1 MELFI
6 PEIGTI
12 LKLEQDW
19 QFTLYQE
26 YRNNLFEKLDLKRDT
41 QVVEIPKGTLVKV
54 DRIYIKKG
62 NSQFSSITFSIPT
75 VRSKADKLN
84 YPHNVKLGGGK
95 FWVKLHECNGTNFSL
110 LEFNKETVDSVRQ
123 LYLEMEIECNEDK
136 NSPFRNSTNLL
147 KLFNI
152 YLGLGTNLNNIVTN
166 DSLDTFLNKML
177 VRMEKNNEKNIET
190 FRKKFKSY
198 IRDFKLRSIF
208 DENVIEEND

>member
-6 PEIGTI
+6 PDIGTI

-19 QFTLYQE
+19 QFTLYPE
-26 YRNNLFEKLDLKRDT
+26 YRNNLFDKLDLKIET

-62 NSQFSSITFSIPT
+62 SSQFSSITFSIPT

-84 YPHNVKLGGGK
+84 YPHNVQLGGGK

-110 LEFNKETVDSVRQ
+110 LESNEETVNSVKE
-123 LYLEMEIECNEDK
+123 LYAEIEIECNSDK

>member
-110 LEFNKETVDSVRQ
+110 LEFNKETVDSIRQ

>member
-6 PEIGTI
+6 PDIGTI

-19 QFTLYQE
+19 QFTLYPE
-26 YRNNLFEKLDLKRDT
+26 YRNNLFDKLDLKIET

-62 NSQFSSITFSIPT
+62 SSQFSSITFSIPT

-84 YPHNVKLGGGK
+84 YPHNVQLGGGK

-110 LEFNKETVDSVRQ
+110 LESNEETVNSVKE
-123 LYLEMEIECNEDK
+123 LYAEIEIECNSDK

-177 VRMEKNNEKNIET
+177 VRMEKNNEKNIEA
-190 FRKKFKSY
+190 FREKFKSY
-198 IRDFKLRSIF
+198 IRDFKLRSLF
-208 DENVIEEND
+208 EENVIEKND

>member
-84 YPHNVKLGGGK
+84 YPHNVQLGGGK

-110 LEFNKETVDSVRQ
+110 LEFNKETVDSIRQ

>member
-19 QFTLYQE
+19 QFTLYSE
-26 YRNNLFEKLDLKRDT
+26 YRNNLHIKLNITRDT
-41 QVVEIPKGTLVKV
+41 QVVELPKGTLVKM
-54 DRIYIKKG
+54 DRIYVKKG

-110 LEFNKETVDSVRQ
+110 LEFNKETVDAVRQ
-123 LYLEMEIECNEDK
+123 LYLQMEIECNEDK

>member
-41 QVVEIPKGTLVKV
+41 QVVEIPKGTLIKV

-110 LEFNKETVDSVRQ
+110 LEFNKETVDAVRQ

-136 NSPFRNSTNLL
+136 NSTFRNSTNLL

>member
-19 QFTLYQE
+19 QFTLYSE
-26 YRNNLFEKLDLKRDT
+26 YRNNLHIKLNITRDT
-41 QVVEIPKGTLVKV
+41 QVVELPKGTLVKM
-54 DRIYIKKG
+54 DRIYVRKG
-62 NSQFSSITFSIPT
+62 NSQFSSITFSIPN
-75 VRSKADKLN
+75 VKSKADKLN
-84 YPHNVKLGGGK
+84 YPNNVTLGGAK
-95 FWVKLHECNGTNFSL
+95 FWVKLHECNGINFSL
-110 LEFNKETVDSVRQ
+110 LESNEETVNAVKE
-123 LYLEMEIECNEDK
+123 LYAEIEIECNSDK

-147 KLFNI
+147 KLFNT
-152 YLGLGTNLNNIVTN
+152 YLGSGINLNNIVTN

-177 VRMEKNNEKNIET
+177 IRMEKNNEKNIEA

-208 DENVIEEND
+208 DENIIENND

>member
-6 PEIGTI
+6 PDIGTI

-26 YRNNLFEKLDLKRDT
+26 YRNKLFEKLDLKRET

-62 NSQFSSITFSIPT
+62 SSQFSSITFSIPS
-75 VRSKADKLN
+75 VKSKADKLN
-84 YPHNVKLGGGK
+84 YPNNVQLGGGK

-123 LYLEMEIECNEDK
+123 LYLEMEVECNNDK
-136 NSPFRNSTNLL
+136 DSPFRNSTNLL
-147 KLFNI
+147 KLFNT
-152 YLGLGTNLNNIVTN
+152 YLGVGTNLNNIVTN
-166 DSLDTFLNKML
+166 DSIDTFLNKML
-177 VRMEKNNEKNIET
+177 VRMEKNNEKNIEA
-190 FRKKFKSY
+190 FRDKFKSY
-198 IRDFKLRSIF
+198 IRDFKIRSIF
-208 DENVIEEND
+208 EENTIEEND

>member
-19 QFTLYQE
+19 QFTLYSE
-26 YRNNLFEKLDLKRDT
+26 YRNNLHIKLNITRDT
-41 QVVEIPKGTLVKV
+41 QVVELPKGTLVKM
-54 DRIYIKKG
+54 DRIYVKKG

-95 FWVKLHECNGTNFSL
+95 FWVKLHECNGINFSL
-110 LEFNKETVDSVRQ
+110 LESNEETVNAVKE
-123 LYLEMEIECNEDK
+123 LYAEIEIECNSDK

-177 VRMEKNNEKNIET
+177 VRMEKNSEKNIET